1 MSDSKYLQDQAEA
14 AKDAMG
20 RAWTEFVTGM
30 GKSADPRQ
38 WAKAHPW
45 ITMASATVAGF
56 AAASTLVPSKE
67 EQALKK
73 LAAIE
78 RALHIDGRPKR
89 ETNGDGAKEPKEGF
103 LTRLM
108 KEAFAAAGPVL
119 AIVSLPVQRMYVY
132 RNGVLIG
139 VTTVS
144 TGTKGRETP
153 TGVFTVLQKKVKHN
167 SNLYNNAPMP
177 YMQRLTW
184 DGIAMHAGQLPGYAA
199 SHGCVRLPM
208 GFAKLLYRVTKL
220 GMTVV
225 ITDQQAVPRVAP
237 TPDLLESAA
246 ETAAA
251 VQGAWTWTPEK
262 SPTGPVSLIL
272 SGADRRLVVL
282 RNGVLI
288 GSAPVEIVR
297 AGRRAGA

>member
-20 RAWTEFVTGM
+20 RAWSEFMTGM

-78 RALHIDGRPKR
+78 RALHIDGRPKA
-89 ETNGDGAKEPKEGF
+89 ETNGNGSKEQKEGF

-119 AIVSLPVQRMYVY
+119 ANIVSAQMKPPPPQQP
-132 RNGVLIG
+132 
-139 VTTVS
+139 S
-144 TGTKGRETP
+144 
-153 TGVFTVLQKKVKHN
+153 
-167 SNLYNNAPMP
+167 
-177 YMQRLTW
+177 
-184 DGIAMHAGQLPGYAA
+184 DAG
-199 SHGCVRLPM
+199 
-208 GFAKLLYRVTKL
+208 
-220 GMTVV
+220 
-225 ITDQQAVPRVAP
+225 P
-237 TPDLLESAA
+237 TPAP
-246 ETAAA
+246 
-251 VQGAWTWTPEK
+251 GA
-262 SPTGPVSLIL
+262 
-272 SGADRRLVVL
+272 SGRFM
-282 RNGVLI
+282 
-288 GSAPVEIVR
+288 
-297 AGRRAGA
+297 

>member
-20 RAWTEFVTGM
+20 RAWSEFMAGM

-89 ETNGDGAKEPKEGF
+89 ETNGDGAKEPKDGF

-119 AIVSLPVQRMYVY
+119 ANILGAQM
-132 RNGVLIG
+132 
-139 VTTVS
+139 
-144 TGTKGRETP
+144 KGP
-153 TGVFTVLQKKVKHN
+153 PPAQQP
-167 SNLYNNAPMP
+167 SNAAP
-177 YMQRLTW
+177 
-184 DGIAMHAGQLPGYAA
+184 
-199 SHGCVRLPM
+199 S
-208 GFAKLLYRVTKL
+208 
-220 GMTVV
+220 
-225 ITDQQAVPRVAP
+225 
-237 TPDLLESAA
+237 
-246 ETAAA
+246 
-251 VQGAWTWTPEK
+251 
-262 SPTGPVSLIL
+262 
-272 SGADRRLVVL
+272 
-282 RNGVLI
+282 
-288 GSAPVEIVR
+288 SAPG
-297 AGRRAGA
+297 AGGRFM